1 MKLVYLFNSSVPSY
15 NASSLQVVNVCQQ
28 ISKDIGNITLIT
40 PDTGLKKTLY
50 NHYGFRKNFEI
61 IKIKFFKSFPKG
73 INYYLFSI
81 YSIVCSFKLKPEIYI
96 TRNYFT
102 LFLLIILKKKVIFEV
117 HSSLDIEGRIN
128 NFIFNNFKLFNS
140 KYIVN
145 LIFITKSLQNFFYE
159 KYKIKRKNF
168 CILPSAS
175 NLRSNFPIFKKN
187 KKLKIGYFGLVNKS
201 RGLEFICDLSKVDSE
216 NEYFIFGGSKDLIN
230 SVKKK
235 SFNKNIFLNEYL
247 PYKKIKKLMQEM
259 DLLILPYEK
268 KVLVSGNVGDIGK
281 FTSPM
286 KVFDYLGSTK
296 PIIASSLP
304 VLEEILT
311 DQKNCIFVN
320 GLNIYRW
327 RLEIK
332 KFSNN
337 PSLRQII
344 SKNNFLLS
352 KNFTYGKRIRKM
364 FDFK

>member
-1 MKLVYLFNSSVPSY
+1 MRIVYIFNSSIPSY

-50 NHYGFRKNFEI
+50 DHYGLRKNFEI
-61 IKIKFFKSFPKG
+61 KRIKLFKSFPKG
-73 INYYLFSI
+73 IKYYLFSI
-81 YSIVCSFKLKPEIYI
+81 YSIICSYSFKPDLYI

-117 HSSLDIEGRIN
+117 HLSLDIEGRIN
-128 NFIFNNFKLFNS
+128 NYIYNNLKLFNS
-140 KYIVN
+140 RYIVN
-145 LIFITKSLQNFFYE
+145 LIFITKSLKNFFYE
-159 KYKIKRKNF
+159 KYAIKRKNF

-175 NLRSNFPIFKKN
+175 NFKSKFPTIKQN
-187 KKLKIGYFGLVNKS
+187 KILKIGYFGLLNKS
-201 RGLEFICDLSKVDSE
+201 RGLDFICNLSKIDFK
-216 NEYFIFGGSKDLIN
+216 NEYYIFGGSKKIIN
-230 SVKKK
+230 KIKKK

-247 PYKKIKKLMQEM
+247 PYKNIKKLMQTM

-304 VLEEILT
+304 VLKEILS
-311 DQKNCIFVN
+311 DRKNCIFVN

-332 KFSNN
+332 KFSNSH
-337 PSLRQII
+337 SLRQII

-352 KNFTYGKRIRKM
+352 KNFTYQKRIKRM
-364 FDFK
+364 FNF